1 MGPGQS
7 MAMAGNTGLASA
19 TEKQANTISRGL
31 RNLGKDS
38 SFQSIGQNIGEVGSK
53 YRRPADVGDYA
64 RKMDLINQGFASQ
77 KPATTFVG
85 PDGIPRIGFNKTGVL
100 NDQGKTVLSM
110 MIPELNP
117 SQPTFSQVF
126 GRDGDVSRALTGYN
140 SIKYDEPSGLYDS
153 TLTGN
158 TDQFGRTIGQANS
171 QISMQ
176 RTPGMMEGFGG
187 GILSMLANAVL
198 PGAGFFTNTMQGGKN
213 MLGGVQN
220 LLTDRPQ
227 MVKPRDGF
235 QGQIDR
241 GSNLLKGLLGAPNYN
256 NGVMALGAP
265 IDDNNIIPTNDYG
278 LDLEVLN
285 ALINRAG

>member
-64 RKMDLINQGFASQ
+64 RKMNLINQGFANG
-77 KPATTFVG
+77 ATTFVG

-140 SIKYDEPSGLYDS
+140 SIKYDEPSGLYDNI
-153 TLTGN
+153 LTGS
-158 TDQFGRTIGQANS
+158 TDQFGNTIGQANS

-187 GILSMLANAVL
+187 GIMSMLANAVL

-256 NGVMALGAP
+256 NGVMDLPVGEEETVTK
-265 IDDNNIIPTNDYG
+265 DYYG
-278 LDLEVLN
+278 LGDLVLN
-285 ALINRAG
+285 SLINRAP